1 MGRKAVAGVLLAVL
15 APPAAVAAPRQ
26 ASGLK
31 ATRITTTSVSL
42 AWKDRARGE
51 TRYELR
57 AGARR
62 VKLPANAKRA
72 TVSGLKPDTGY
83 AFRVRACKRGSCAP
97 WTRSLV
103 RITRDARGIRPPVV
117 GGCQVFP
124 ASSPWNRDV
133 RADPLDPYSAVYIA
147 ASLAGHRVHLDF
159 GSRERFYGLPW
170 TLVPPTLS
178 TSTAR
183 ITYGTDG
190 ADYSDES
197 DHGPMPIPLN
207 APIEGWDGPGN
218 DPDGG
223 DRHVLALQQ
232 GSCKLY
238 ELYNAERTS
247 TGFRVSSSAIFD
259 LSRTTLRP
267 AGWTSADAAGL
278 PLFPGLLRYEEALT
292 GEIRHAIRFTVQRA
306 QRGYV
311 NPARHLGPQRNAAC
325 LPYGARLRLRASFPE
340 APYRGPALAII
351 RALKRYGM
359 IFADQGSAVYLSGT
373 SDARWESTIEAINSA
388 HPISGDDFEVVR
400 LPAISRDW
408 KPSGPP
414 KGAC

>member
-1 MGRKAVAGVLLAVL
+1 MGLKAVAGILLVVVV
-15 APPAAVAAPRQ
+15 PPAAAAPKA
-26 ASGLK
+26 ASGLR
-31 ATRITTTSVSL
+31 ATAITTTSVTL
-42 AWKDRARGE
+42 AWTDRSHRE

-62 VKLPANAKRA
+62 VLLARNTRRFS
-72 TVSGLKPDTGY
+72 VRGLKPDTGY
-83 AFRVRACKRGSCAP
+83 AFRVRACRGRSCSA
-97 WTRSLV
+97 WTRPLV

-124 ASSPWNRDV
+124 AASPWNRDV
-133 RADPLDPYSAVYIA
+133 RADPVDPHSPVYIA
-147 ASLAGHRVHLDF
+147 GSLAGHRVHLDL
-159 GSRERFYGLPW
+159 GARERFYGLPW
-170 TLVPPTLS
+170 TLVPATLPAGA
-178 TSTAR
+178 AR

-197 DHGPMPIPLN
+197 DRGPMPIPLG
-207 APIEGWDGPGN
+207 APIEGWDGPGR

-223 DRHVLALQQ
+223 DRHVIAVQQ

-238 ELYNAERTS
+238 ELYNAVRITG
-247 TGFRVSSSAIFD
+247 GFRVSSSAVFD

-278 PLFPGLLRYEEALT
+278 PIFPGLLRYDEAAT
-292 GEIRHAIRFTVQRA
+292 GEIRHAIRFTVPRA
-306 QRGYV
+306 QRAYV
-311 NPARHLGPQRNAAC
+311 VPARHLGTRRTAAC

-340 APYRGPALAII
+340 APYRGPALAIV

-359 IFADQGSAVYLSGT
+359 IFADQGSAIFLSGA
-373 SDARWESTIEAINSA
+373 SDARWEPTISAINQA
-388 HPISGDDFEVVR
+388 HPITGSDFEVVR
-400 LPAISRDW
+400 LPSITRDW

-414 KGAC
+414 SGPC